1 MIRNLL
7 LFNFYSISLSLP
19 QLTMVETVT
28 TTLFDY
34 MPSLRH
40 RKPLVVA
47 CVCFVIFL
55 LGLSMC
61 LEGGILMFELF
72 FWYSAGISV
81 IILAIAQ
88 IVGVVWVYGR
98 LGGGEGG
105 GGGDAGLL
113 VQLVFLF

>member
-1 MIRNLL
+1 
-7 LFNFYSISLSLP
+7 
-19 QLTMVETVT
+19 MVETVT

-34 MPSLRH
+34 MPSLRS

-55 LGLSMC
+55 MGLSMC

-81 IILAIAQ
+81 IILAITQ
-88 IVGVVWVYGR
+88 ILAVIWVYGR
-98 LGGGEGG
+98 AGRGKGGGRGWRG
-105 GGGDAGLL
+105 CWCCWRWRCS
-113 VQLVFLF
+113 